1 MKWKCRSRYLS
12 PFRRIKFRP
21 QSVVLCVLLI
31 SALIPA
37 FSVIGKVI
45 VTDEGLYTRQE
56 NGRPFNRI
64 GSEPISIHRT
74 GNILTELHVFLVAD
88 YLIYVE
94 HHTMID
100 RHFPVRTTMED
111 GITVIAS
118 GILIAP
124 TAIAYQCQ
132 EPADRQHSE
141 GCPPTTIKITEYV
154 CMPPSGRLRVIHV

>member
-1 MKWKCRSRYLS
+1 MHLN
-12 PFRRIKFRP
+12 PFRRIKFRAL
-21 QSVVLCVLLI
+21 SVVLCVLLI

-37 FSVIGKVI
+37 FKVIGTVI

-64 GSEPISIHRT
+64 VPQPIIIHRT

-88 YLIYVE
+88 HLIYVE

-100 RHFPVRTTMED
+100 QPPPVRTTMDD

-124 TAIAYQCQ
+124 TAIAYQYQ

-141 GCPPTTIKITEYV
+141 GSPPPTIKITEYV
-154 CMPPSGRLRVIHV
+154 CMPPFGRIRVIHV